1 MKIFIDAG
9 HGGTDSGAV
18 SGNLVEKNMNLICAK
33 GAEMFLK
40 KYGQEVK
47 LSRTDDRYLS
57 LTERANLANE
67 WGANIFLS
75 CHFNAGGGKRGEVI
89 HSINDG
95 NGKILAETIAKS
107 LKKHGQ
113 EEVRTYSKASSGG
126 GDYFTVVAKTNMPAV
141 IIEPCFIDSADKD
154 FADTEDKQW
163 NIGVEIAKG
172 VLDYLKVSY
181 EEEKMAE
188 LISVNDIVY
197 ELKIRGIITDSE
209 LWLKKL
215 EEDKN
220 AYWLAKK
227 AIYYVRKAGI

>member
-18 SGNLVEKNMNLICAK
+18 SGNLVEKNMTLICAK

-47 LSRTDDRYLS
+47 MSRNGDRYLS

-67 WGANIFLS
+67 WGADIFLS

-89 HSINDG
+89 HSVNGG
-95 NGKILAETIAKS
+95 NGKILADNIAKT
-107 LKKHGQ
+107 LKKLGQ
-113 EEVRTYSKASSGG
+113 EEVRTYSRASSGG
-126 GDYFTVVAKTNMPAV
+126 GDYFTVIAKSNMPAV
-141 IIEPCFIDSADKD
+141 IIEPCFIDSADKE
-154 FADTEDKQW
+154 FADNEDKQW

-172 VLDYLKVSY
+172 VLDYLKISY
-181 EEEKMAE
+181 EEENVAE

-197 ELKIRGIITDSE
+197 ELKIRGIITDTE

-215 EEDKN
+215 FEDKN

-227 AIYYVRKAGI
+227 TIDYIRKAGI